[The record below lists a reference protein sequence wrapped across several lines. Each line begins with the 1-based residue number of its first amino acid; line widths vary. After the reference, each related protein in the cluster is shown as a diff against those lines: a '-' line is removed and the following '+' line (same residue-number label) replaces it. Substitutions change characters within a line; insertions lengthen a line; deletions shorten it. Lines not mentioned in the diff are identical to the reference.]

1 MKNPS
6 PRKIVWYSA
15 ASIMFGLFILETI
28 AYLVPALNKPVYQWV
43 ILPLCMGVITYLI
56 LYQAVENFIYRKIK
70 LIYKSIHALKSTKG
84 LADEVMRS
92 AQDPIAEVQAEVT
105 EWARAQSQ
113 VISTLQKQEQFRR
126 DFLGNVSHE
135 LKTPIM
141 SIQGYLESLQEGG
154 IDDPSIN
161 AMYIEKALRNV
172 DRMIMIIEDL
182 TEIAALESGEMQ
194 MQMKRF
200 DICRLTHEVFEALEV
215 QAEQADVHLQIK
227 EGCDTPFQVS
237 ADEKRIREVLVN
249 LIGNGIKYG
258 NASGYVQVGFYNMGD
273 HILTE
278 VSDNGPGIAVE
289 HLSRVFERFYRIDK
303 SRARHQGGTGLG
315 LAIVKHIIEAH
326 QQLVHVR
333 STLGEGST
341 FSFSLAK
348 A

>member
-6 PRKIVWYSA
+6 PRRIVWYSTA
-15 ASIMFGLFILETI
+15 TIVVGLAFLETL
-28 AYLVPALNKPVYQWV
+28 AYLIPALNRPVYHWV
-43 ILPLCMGVITYLI
+43 VVPLGTGLITYII
-56 LYQAVENFIYRKIK
+56 LHQAVENFIYRKIK

-84 LADEVMRS
+84 LADEVMRT
-92 AQDPIAEVQAEVT
+92 AEDPISEVQAEVT
-105 EWARAQSQ
+105 EWAKAQAQ

-161 AMYIEKALRNV
+161 AMYIDKALRNV
-172 DRMIMIIEDL
+172 ERMIMIIDDL
-182 TEIAALESGEMQ
+182 TEIAALDSGELQLQ
-194 MQMKRF
+194 MRRF

-215 QAEQADVHLQIK
+215 QAEQARVQLKIK
-227 EGCDTPFQVS
+227 EGCDAPHFVS

-249 LIGNGIKYG
+249 LIGNAIKYG
-258 NASGYVQVGFYNMGD
+258 NADGYVQVGFYNMGD

-315 LAIVKHIIEAH
+315 LSIVKHIIEAH
-326 QQLVHVR
+326 QQHVHVR
-333 STLGEGST
+333 STVGEGST
-341 FSFSLAK
+341 FSFSLAR